1 MASRIPPRHVP
12 TLTEVVYP
20 TAGGEAPASQSPA
33 PAVAAAMSEDEI
45 VQRVMRRVDT
55 SLERRLRET
64 MAAAVIEQTR
74 ALGPILQQE
83 IEALVREAVA
93 EALEQELGR
102 LRR

>member
-20 TAGGEAPASQSPA
+20 GAAGEAAAAAQSPA
-33 PAVAAAMSEDEI
+33 PAAAMSEDEI
-45 VQRVMRRVDT
+45 VQRVMRRVDA

-64 MAAAVIEQTR
+64 VAAAVIEQTR
-74 ALGPILQQE
+74 VLGPILQQE
-83 IEALVREAVA
+83 IESLVREAVA